1 MTPEEKQEFVNLL
14 TEKTT
19 PFKITLRIGDK
30 QEMNMDST
38 TEFIGTILT
47 KEFIQALFGEI
58 ISA

>member
-1 MTPEEKQEFVNLL
+1 MTAEEKQEFMGLL

-19 PFKITLRIGDK
+19 PFKITLRIGYK
-30 QEMNMDST
+30 QEMSMDST

>member
-1 MTPEEKQEFVNLL
+1 MTAEEKQKFMDLL

-30 QEMNMDST
+30 KEMSMDST

-47 KEFIQALFGEI
+47 KEFIEALFGEI
-58 ISA
+58 IS